1 MNIYSRL
8 DMGADGAIV
17 CTDDAIAMDN
27 TELVLDRDCHEGIT
41 WRGLA
46 WCGSPG
52 VARHSPS
59 VVLML
64 GPVSHVTL
72 RQTFYMCRNKN
83 CCVVTKTF
91 SFTMWKLSQNMCRSL
106 IRQAG
111 RRTGKRR
118 YLSPRQQSCR
128 QSLKR
133 SNGNYWTKFGG
144 LIFAETMKS

>member
-1 MNIYSRL
+1 
-8 DMGADGAIV
+8 MGADGAIV

-106 IRQAG
+106 IRQDG

-118 YLSPRQQSCR
+118 YLSANSHVVSRLSEVTVIIGR
-128 QSLKR
+128 NSGALFLLR
-133 SNGNYWTKFGG
+133 R
-144 LIFAETMKS
+144 